1 MLSSSSSLSFS
12 SISASRFV
20 TFLAVNIMNSPAG
33 LDVKRFFSIAREQ
46 VEVVVCFEFEVSL
59 PEILV
64 RKLPFPGV
72 DHYEGGGGEGN

>member
-1 MLSSSSSLSFS
+1 
-12 SISASRFV
+12 
-20 TFLAVNIMNSPAG
+20 MNSPTG

-46 VEVVVCFEFEVSL
+46 VEVVVCFEFEASL

-72 DHYEGGGGEGN
+72 DHYDGGGGEGN